1 MHNTYSV
8 RVYESTDGKNSTS
21 AGTIVALT
29 GHIFT
34 FYAYTAREVEILIRK
49 RILERALPFGKV
61 YQICPCFGNS
71 ELVRSIVPLSDGS
84 FERVFLDHP
93 AQESYGS
100 SGASTLPTPIEPETE
115 SVTDTAQDFES
126 LKQGLWEQIPVEP
139 CETELKKTK
148 SA

>member
-71 ELVRSIVPLSDGS
+71 EFVGSIAVLSDGS
-84 FERVFLDHP
+84 FARVFLDP
-93 AQESYGS
+93 AQESYGEFRRIRL
-100 SGASTLPTPIEPETE
+100 ANTIRTRETE
-115 SVTDTAQDFES
+115 SVTDTTQDSES
-126 LKQGLWEQIPVEP
+126 LKQGLLEQIPVEP
-139 CETELKKTK
+139 CETERDKT
-148 SA
+148 